1 MVRERTVHDNSMKT
15 SIEVFA
21 QTDVGMMR
29 EGNEDSFL
37 VDQTTSGD
45 TDALESVQHLST
57 ENGMILMVSDGIG
70 GAAGGEVASL
80 LAVESVRDATKHNGL
95 KDNAALR
102 KMVFDAVQ
110 TANDI
115 VVEKAAEHSRLRG
128 MGATATVAGILHDM
142 LVIAQVGDSR
152 AYVMRGNEIVQVT
165 KDQTFVRTL
174 VDAGNITEEEAEV
187 HPRRHILLQALA
199 QKEIEIPMTELQL
212 RRGDVLLLCSD
223 GLSGL
228 VGKDDML
235 KVVSSSSSLEDAAEA
250 LINLANDRGGPDN
263 ITLILARCIGE
274 GFTFAQE
281 NEGISFQTVFED
293 KTS

>member
-1 MVRERTVHDNSMKT
+1 MKT

-29 EGNEDSFL
+29 EGNEDSYL
-37 VDQTTSGD
+37 VDQTTSAD
-45 TDALESVQHLST
+45 SDALASVQHLST
-57 ENGMILMVSDGIG
+57 EHGMILMISDGIG
-70 GAAGGEVASL
+70 GAAAGEVASL
-80 LAVESVRDATKHNGL
+80 LAVESVRDATQWDGL
-95 KDNAALR
+95 KDKIALR
-102 KMVFDAVQ
+102 KMVYDAVQ
-110 TANDI
+110 KANDI
-115 VVEKAAEHSRLRG
+115 IVAKAAEHPRLRG
-128 MGATATVAGILHDM
+128 MGATATVAGIFRDV

-152 AYVMRGNEIVQVT
+152 GYVIRGNEVVQVT

-174 VDAGNITEEEAEV
+174 VDAGNITEEEAKT

-228 VGKDDML
+228 VGKEDMV
-235 KVVSSSSSLEDAAEA
+235 KAVSSSSSLNGAAGT
-250 LINLANDRGGPDN
+250 LVNLANDRGGPDN
-263 ITLILARCIGE
+263 ITLILARCVGE
-274 GFTFAQE
+274 GFAPAQE
-281 NEGISFQTVFED
+281 KEQITFQTIFED

>member
-1 MVRERTVHDNSMKT
+1 MKT

-29 EGNEDSFL
+29 EGNEDSYL
-37 VDQTTSGD
+37 VDQTTSAD
-45 TDALESVQHLST
+45 SDALASVQHLST
-57 ENGMILMVSDGIG
+57 EHGIILMISDGIG
-70 GAAGGEVASL
+70 GAAAGEVASL
-80 LAVESVRDATKHNGL
+80 LAVESVRDATQWDGL
-95 KDNAALR
+95 KDKIALR
-102 KMVFDAVQ
+102 KMVYDAVQ

-115 VVEKAAEHSRLRG
+115 IVAKAAEHPRLRG
-128 MGATATVAGILHDM
+128 MGATATVAGILRDV

-152 AYVMRGNEIVQVT
+152 GYVIRGNEVVQVT

-174 VDAGNITEEEAEV
+174 VDAGNITEEEAET

-228 VGKDDML
+228 VGKEDMV
-235 KVVSSSSSLEDAAEA
+235 KAVSSSSSLNGAAGT
-250 LINLANDRGGPDN
+250 LVNLANDRGGPDN
-263 ITLILARCIGE
+263 ITLILARCVGE
-274 GFTFAQE
+274 GFAPAQE
-281 NEGISFQTVFED
+281 KEQITFQTIFED

>member
-1 MVRERTVHDNSMKT
+1 MKT

-29 EGNEDSFL
+29 EGNEDSYL
-37 VDQTTSGD
+37 VDQTTSAD
-45 TDALESVQHLST
+45 SDALASVQHLST
-57 ENGMILMVSDGIG
+57 EHGIILMISDGIG
-70 GAAGGEVASL
+70 GAAAGEVASL
-80 LAVESVRDATKHNGL
+80 LAVESVRDATKRDGL
-95 KDNAALR
+95 KDKIALR
-102 KMVFDAVQ
+102 KMVYDAVQ

-115 VVEKAAEHSRLRG
+115 IVAKAAEHPRLRG
-128 MGATATVAGILHDM
+128 MGATATVAGILRDV

-152 AYVMRGNEIVQVT
+152 GYVIRGNEVVQVT

-174 VDAGNITEEEAEV
+174 VDAGNITEEEAET

-228 VGKDDML
+228 VGKEDMV
-235 KVVSSSSSLEDAAEA
+235 KAVSSSSSLNGAAGT
-250 LINLANDRGGPDN
+250 LVNLANDRGGPDN
-263 ITLILARCIGE
+263 ITLILARCVGE
-274 GFTFAQE
+274 GFAPAQE
-281 NEGISFQTVFED
+281 KEQITFQTIFED

>member
-1 MVRERTVHDNSMKT
+1 MKT

-29 EGNEDSFL
+29 EGNEDSYL
-37 VDQTTSGD
+37 VDQTTSAD
-45 TDALESVQHLST
+45 SDALASVQHLST
-57 ENGMILMVSDGIG
+57 EHGMILMISDGIG
-70 GAAGGEVASL
+70 GAAAGEVASL
-80 LAVESVRDATKHNGL
+80 LAVESVRDATQWDGL
-95 KDNAALR
+95 KDKIALR
-102 KMVFDAVQ
+102 KMVYDAVQ

-115 VVEKAAEHSRLRG
+115 IVAKAAEHPRLRG
-128 MGATATVAGILHDM
+128 MGATATVAGILRDV

-152 AYVMRGNEIVQVT
+152 GYVIRGNEVVQVT

-174 VDAGNITEEEAEV
+174 VDAGNITEEEAET

-212 RRGDVLLLCSD
+212 RRGDLLLLCSD

-228 VGKDDML
+228 VGKADMV
-235 KVVSSSSSLEDAAEA
+235 KVVSSSSSLNGAAGT
-250 LINLANDRGGPDN
+250 LVNLANDRGGPDN
-263 ITLILARCIGE
+263 ITLILARCVGE
-274 GFTFAQE
+274 GFAPAQE
-281 NEGISFQTVFED
+281 KEQITFQTIFED

>member
-1 MVRERTVHDNSMKT
+1 MKT

-29 EGNEDSFL
+29 EGNEDSYL
-37 VDQTTSGD
+37 VDQTTSAD
-45 TDALESVQHLST
+45 SDALASVQHLST
-57 ENGMILMVSDGIG
+57 EHGMILMISDGIG
-70 GAAGGEVASL
+70 GAAAGEVASL
-80 LAVESVRDATKHNGL
+80 LAVESVRDATQWDGL
-95 KDNAALR
+95 KDKIALR
-102 KMVFDAVQ
+102 KMVYDAVQ
-110 TANDI
+110 KANDI
-115 VVEKAAEHSRLRG
+115 IVAKAAEHPRLRG
-128 MGATATVAGILHDM
+128 MGATATVAGIFRDV

-152 AYVMRGNEIVQVT
+152 GYVIRGNEVVQVT

-174 VDAGNITEEEAEV
+174 VDAGNITEEEAET

-228 VGKDDML
+228 VGKADMV
-235 KVVSSSSSLEDAAEA
+235 KVVSSSSSLNGAAGT
-250 LINLANDRGGPDN
+250 LVNLANDRGGPDN
-263 ITLILARCIGE
+263 ITLILARCVGE
-274 GFTFAQE
+274 GFAPAQE
-281 NEGISFQTVFED
+281 KEQITFQTIFED

>member
-1 MVRERTVHDNSMKT
+1 MKT

-29 EGNEDSFL
+29 EGNEDSYL
-37 VDQTTSGD
+37 VDQTTSAD
-45 TDALESVQHLST
+45 SDALASVQHLST
-57 ENGMILMVSDGIG
+57 EHGMILMISDGIG
-70 GAAGGEVASL
+70 GAAAGEVASL
-80 LAVESVRDATKHNGL
+80 LAVESVRDATQWDGL
-95 KDNAALR
+95 KDKIALR
-102 KMVFDAVQ
+102 KMVYDAVQ
-110 TANDI
+110 KANDI
-115 VVEKAAEHSRLRG
+115 IVAKAAEHPRLRG
-128 MGATATVAGILHDM
+128 MGATATVAGIFRDV

-152 AYVMRGNEIVQVT
+152 GYVIRGNEVVQVT

-174 VDAGNITEEEAEV
+174 VDAGNITEEEAET

-228 VGKDDML
+228 VGKEDMV
-235 KVVSSSSSLEDAAEA
+235 KAVSSSSSLNGAAGT
-250 LINLANDRGGPDN
+250 LVNLANDRGGPDN
-263 ITLILARCIGE
+263 ITLILARCVGE
-274 GFTFAQE
+274 GFAPAQE
-281 NEGISFQTVFED
+281 KEQITFQTIFED